1 MNTYKITN
9 ITNLAGKRD
18 TNFNKVLD
26 IEYLD
31 NRIKKINKLKA
42 GQSMFLSIQSLLPL
56 SVHRLRIK
64 GLISITEVSAA
75 ELAKSMNTTKPKA
88 TLKAKIG
95 KHNTAVAKKEPAEE
109 IDTHPKKKTTRKTTS
124 KNMED

>member
-1 MNTYKITN
+1 MNTYKILN
-9 ITNLAGKRD
+9 ITNLVGKRD
-18 TNFNKVLD
+18 INFNKVVD
-26 IEYLD
+26 IIYLD
-31 NRIKKINKLKA
+31 NRIKKVNKLKA
-42 GQSMFLSIQSLLPL
+42 GQSMFLSIQSLPL
-56 SVHRLRIK
+56 SIHGLRIK